1 MSNKTLL
8 HSWHELLVISQIS
21 ELCLVSDKIAK
32 FQLLFQRKFRNLD
45 LSTLGA
51 IFVLSKNW

>member
-21 ELCLVSDKIAK
+21 ELCLVSDKIANY
-32 FQLLFQRKFRNLD
+32 FFNVN
-45 LSTLGA
+45 SE
-51 IFVLSKNW
+51 I